1 LQPNQQENKSSIFAL
16 AINSAKVLYKTRSG
30 RMQTIRLYQQGELLD
45 FFVDLDAVE
54 AELRYQEL
62 CEERAQENGPPS
74 DEALVIHVLQ
84 IDERD
89 HVSLQLPS
97 DDQHSNHKGAR
108 ARQKELDLRNPE
120 IESML
125 SQALKAY
132 TGSRSA

>member
-1 LQPNQQENKSSIFAL
+1 
-16 AINSAKVLYKTRSG
+16 
-30 RMQTIRLYQQGELLD
+30 MQTIRLYQQGELLD

-62 CEERAQENGPPS
+62 CEERAQEHIPPS

-89 HVSLQLPS
+89 HISLQLPS
-97 DDQHSNHKGAR
+97 DDQHSNHKGGR

-132 TGSRSA
+132 TGSRSAT